1 MRTLVRW
8 SNSTAAIVGG
18 SIGGLTV
25 GLLLR
30 QLGFHV
36 DIYERTEEELDG
48 RGGGIVLQPETLR
61 WFKEMSDQS
70 PEQIATTS
78 HVFRCISPTRGDI
91 AFDEAVEWR
100 FSSWSTLYRALLAD
114 FGREDYHLGFGVTD
128 FSQNEDR
135 VELSFSN
142 GETRTADLVIF
153 ADGVGSIGRQKLL
166 PEVQPEYSGY
176 IGWRGTVPEGE
187 MSAEALELLDDALG
201 YCFGISSHICMYPIP
216 GLRGE
221 IGRGDRLMNYVWYQN
236 VNEGTDLDEMMTDID
251 GFRGL
256 ISVPPGRVQQRF
268 IDTMKEQV
276 GSILAPAAAELVR
289 KTEYPYIQAI
299 LDVRVPQ
306 MAFGRIAIMGDAAFV
321 GRPHAA
327 AGSAK
332 AADDAWALFDTFN
345 TTDSGIPEVLR
356 AWEPGRLAVGNAL
369 IDRVVAMGRRAQ
381 FDNTWEPTDLNLRFG
396 LTEGVLQP
404 QY

>member
-1 MRTLVRW
+1 MRW
-8 SNSTAAIVGG
+8 NNSTVAIVGG
-18 SIGGLTV
+18 SIGGLTA

-30 QLGFHV
+30 QIGFQV
-36 DIYERTEEELDG
+36 DIYERTEDELDG

-61 WFKEMSDQS
+61 WFKEMSDQT
-70 PEQIATTS
+70 PEEIATVS
-78 HVFRCISPTRGDI
+78 HVFRCISPTEGDI
-91 AFDEAVEWR
+91 AFDESVEWR
-100 FSSWSTLYRALLAD
+100 FSSWSTLYRALLSD
-114 FGREDYHLGFGVTD
+114 FGRDNYHLGFGVTD
-128 FSQNEDR
+128 FSQDADCA
-135 VELSFSN
+135 ELRFSN

-166 PEVQPEYSGY
+166 PDVHPEYSGY

-187 MSAEALELLDDALG
+187 MSTESLELLNDALG

-221 IGRGDRLMNYVWYQN
+221 TGRGDRLMNYVWYQN
-236 VNEGTDLDEMMTDID
+236 VDAGADLDEIMTDID
-251 GFRGL
+251 GYRGP

-268 IDTMKEQV
+268 IDEMKEQV

-332 AADDAWALFDTFN
+332 AADDAWALFDAFN
-345 TTDSGIPEVLR
+345 ATDASIPEVLR
-356 AWEPGRLAVGNAL
+356 VWEPGRLAVGNTL

-381 FDNTWEPTDLNLRFG
+381 FDNTWEPTDQSLRFG

>member
-1 MRTLVRW
+1 
-8 SNSTAAIVGG
+8 
-18 SIGGLTV
+18 
-25 GLLLR
+25 
-30 QLGFHV
+30 
-36 DIYERTEEELDG
+36 
-48 RGGGIVLQPETLR
+48 
-61 WFKEMSDQS
+61 
-70 PEQIATTS
+70 
-78 HVFRCISPTRGDI
+78 
-91 AFDEAVEWR
+91 
-100 FSSWSTLYRALLAD
+100 
-114 FGREDYHLGFGVTD
+114 
-128 FSQNEDR
+128 
-135 VELSFSN
+135 
-142 GETRTADLVIF
+142 
-153 ADGVGSIGRQKLL
+153 
-166 PEVQPEYSGY
+166 
-176 IGWRGTVPEGE
+176 
-187 MSAEALELLDDALG
+187 
-201 YCFGISSHICMYPIP
+201 
-216 GLRGE
+216 
-221 IGRGDRLMNYVWYQN
+221 MNYVWYQN
-236 VNEGTDLDEMMTDID
+236 VSEGTDLDEMMTDID

-332 AADDAWALFDTFN
+332 AADDAWALFDAFN
-345 TTDSGIPEVLR
+345 TIDSSIPEVLQ

-396 LTEGVLQP
+396 LTKGVLQP